1 MESIYIFACICTD
14 YGKLR
19 KLMLVTSGVRNR
31 RLKMGIVGRLFL
43 YVLNLGNVLYD
54 LKVKIKLK
62 LSIHQNLMW

>member
-1 MESIYIFACICTD
+1 
-14 YGKLR
+14 
-19 KLMLVTSGVRNR
+19 MLVTSGVRNR